1 MSEKHVSVL
10 EELYTEA
17 EKQLKGSNNAPVI
30 PAGLPKNIVLDIDLI
45 TEKVEYFLG
54 INNVLLTSLTEKI
67 IHPSQDIRFHQAK
80 MKGGYSGRTLDTKYV
95 APFLKSK
102 HLKSMVESGWL
113 TRSLEQDFPYD
124 INYRGAIRNKN
135 IKRAFLE
142 IIDYIQTKKLDPEKC
157 LLFYLQKLILF
168 REKEKIKIH
177 PFKNGC
183 KLSIIEICHLLSEH
197 FTQSKTYGK
206 AKLPVIA
213 IYSIYECLINELKR
227 FEGKT
232 LTPLGYHTSADYRS
246 KAVGDIQVNDKNKE
260 PYEGVEIKHDK
271 AITKQMIEDVYEK
284 IKRHPISRYYIL
296 STKDIEE
303 DEWPKIQRAIDRIE
317 SEHGCQIIVNG
328 IINSIKYYLRLIE
341 NPEEFIKNYTS
352 NVVAD
357 SELKIEHK
365 KIWKQLID
373 GQGLK
378 GN

>member
-1 MSEKHVSVL
+1 MSEKHISVL
-10 EELYTEA
+10 EELYLEA
-17 EKQLKGSNNAPVI
+17 EKLLKRNNNVPVI
-30 PAGLPKNIVLDIDLI
+30 PNGLPKEIVLDVNLI
-45 TEKVEYFLG
+45 TDKVEYFLG
-54 INNVLLTSLTEKI
+54 INNVLTTSLVEKI
-67 IHPSQDIRFHQAK
+67 IHPSQDIRMHQAK

-102 HLKSMVESGWL
+102 RLKSMVESGWL

-124 INYRGAIRNKN
+124 LNYRGAIRNKN

-142 IIDYIQTKKLDPEKC
+142 IIDHIQTKKLDPRKC
-157 LLFYLQKLILF
+157 LLLYFQKLILF
-168 REKEKIKIH
+168 REKERIEIH
-177 PFKNGC
+177 SLKDGC

-197 FTQSKTYGK
+197 FSQCKTYGK

-213 IYSIYECLINELKR
+213 IYSIYECLVKELKR

-232 LTPLGYHTSADYRS
+232 LAPLGYHTSADYRS

-260 PYEGVEIKHDK
+260 PFEGVEIKHNK
-271 AITKQMIEDVYEK
+271 AITQQMVEDVYEK

-296 STKDIEE
+296 STKDIE
-303 DEWPKIQRAIDRIE
+303 DGEWPKIQHAIDKIE

-341 NPEEFIKNYTS
+341 NPEEFLKNYTNS
-352 NVVAD
+352 VIAD

-373 GQGLK
+373 GQSLK